1 MKVGNLVTTRSRNFI
16 GVIIDSRV
24 LDVSTGAVP
33 SGLEHLRSLDLNS
46 HYVYWSDSKVEKNP
60 VWVKERDLVRVI

>member
-24 LDVSTGAVP
+24 VVKTSGVSTELAQLQGQ
-33 SGLEHLRSLDLNS
+33 DLNS
-46 HYVYWSDSKVEKNP
+46 HYVYWSDPKVEKNP
-60 VWVKERDLVRVI
+60 VWVKERDLVRVV

>member
-24 LDVSTGAVP
+24 VVKTNGVSTELAQ
-33 SGLEHLRSLDLNS
+33 LRGQDLNS

-60 VWVKERDLVRVI
+60 VWVKERDLVRVV

>member
-24 LDVSTGAVP
+24 VVKTSGVSTELAQ
-33 SGLEHLRSLDLNS
+33 LRGQDLNS
-46 HYVYWSDSKVEKNP
+46 HYVYWSDSKVENNP